1 VPAQPDLILEPE
13 CKELT
18 RLHPATRWRLER
30 RGLFPRRIKIG
41 DPHAV
46 NGRIAWSRS
55 EVMAW
60 LATRMAARKPNAA

>member
-1 VPAQPDLILEPE
+1 MSACPELILETE
-13 CKELT
+13 CRALT

-41 DPHAV
+41 DPRAV

-55 EVMAW
+55 EILAW
-60 LATRMAARKPNAA
+60 LADRKAARSTGPP